1 MSRLSKRPTFR
12 YTPPVPGTPTL
23 AAGVQC
29 PPPGVNRT
37 YVVRNGS
44 YVLSYVAPAGTG
56 PRPPGNLRGLCIQ
69 RYTPNDG
76 SPPFYGPCVNTGIG
90 GNLPPLFGGG

>member
-29 PPPGVNRT
+29 PPPGPNRT

-56 PRPPGNLRGLCIQ
+56 PRLPSGVGGLCIEPYP
-69 RYTPNDG
+69 RPDG
-76 SPPFYGPCVNTGIG
+76 GTDYGPCVRAG
-90 GNLPPLFGGG
+90 

>member
-56 PRPPGNLRGLCIQ
+56 PRPPRGGGGLCIQ
-69 RYTPNDG
+69 RYVAFDG
-76 SPPFYGPCVNTGIG
+76 STAYGPC
-90 GNLPPLFGGG
+90 L